1 MTKFTRNLTL
11 LASAAGLFVAVPAV
25 AAPVG
30 ATPPATATA
39 RIVRPLTLTKNTN
52 LDFGTIVLSAV
63 TGNNTVSLDTA
74 NALTCGGGSELV
86 CSGTTTVANF
96 TVKGTNNQTVKILTA
111 ASTLTGSVS
120 GSLTFTP
127 AAAAT
132 VALGATGATTG
143 VNFNVG
149 GAIVIGTATAE
160 GVYTGTMDVTV
171 DYN

>member
-1 MTKFTRNLTL
+1 MWTRNGAIFTTADNP
-11 LASAAGLFVAVPAV
+11 AS
-25 AAPVG
+25 VG
-30 ATPPATATA
+30 
-39 RIVRPLTLTKNTN
+39 
-52 LDFGTIVLSAV
+52 
-63 TGNNTVSLDTA
+63 
-74 NALTCGGGSELV
+74 
-86 CSGTTTVANF
+86 
-96 TVKGTNNQTVKILTA
+96 NNQTVKILTA